1 MTKKLIAL
9 ISTEGKNHQQI
20 LDEVRT
26 ALNATPHKAKKAS
39 KQKYYCPE
47 CQAEVTKV
55 PISNYKNE
63 SGKTIHTPH
72 FGKAHCTNCNWKS
85 QPYGRGLIPRV
96 LPKQI

>member
-9 ISTEGKNHQQI
+9 ISTEGKDQQEI
-20 LDEVRT
+20 IDEVRAALDT
-26 ALNATPHKAKKAS
+26 APSKLKITQ

-63 SGKTIHTPH
+63 SGKTIHIPH
-72 FGKAHCTNCNWKS
+72 FGIAHCTNCNWKS
-85 QPYGRGLIPRV
+85 QPYGRGVVI
-96 LPKQI
+96 KN